1 MAWTIYRHYKGNHY
15 LRLGVAAHSEDLSP
29 QVVYRCLYD
38 NPAARTWVRPQPMFE
53 GAIEDGRQRF
63 TPVGRLRLVQPED
76 LRTVLA
82 FGYDAWKH
90 DKTFDQYCAD
100 KDSDRNH
107 LRGTRYLLEDAAGQ
121 PVAALNVLRFRESL
135 IGLASVAT
143 SPEQRGKGHAS
154 LLLRAVMELQRFV
167 QLDTR
172 FLLFSEVRPSIYER
186 HGFRVLPSEY
196 QLFPKSRAMA
206 TGDTPLSENEA
217 AFLKAYFLAAGL
229 FLRRGG

>member
-1 MAWTIYRHYKGNHY
+1 VG
-15 LRLGVAAHSEDLSP
+15 SEMCIRDS
-29 QVVYRCLYD
+29 
-38 NPAARTWVRPQPMFE
+38 RTWVRPQPMFE
-53 GAIEDGRQRF
+53 GTIEDGRQRF

-100 KDSDRNH
+100 KDSDPNH
-107 LRGTRYLLEDAAGQ
+107 LRGTRYLLEDLSGQ
-121 PVAALNVLRFRESL
+121 PVSALNVLRFRASL

-143 SPEQRGKGHAS
+143 SPDQRSKGYAS
-154 LLLRAVMELQRFV
+154 LLLRAVMELHRFAL
-167 QLDTR
+167 LDTR

-196 QLFPKSRAMA
+196 QRFPKSRAMA

-217 AFLKAYFLAAGL
+217 EFLKAYF
-229 FLRRGG
+229 